1 MATIFTRI
9 IHGEIPAYKV
19 AEDDKYYAF
28 LDINPLSVGHTLVV
42 PKAEVDYIFDLDDE
56 IYSGL
61 WQFSK
66 KVGKAV
72 ESVVSCKR
80 IGLVV
85 LGLEIPHAHIHI
97 IPLNSESDID
107 FKKPRVELSSEAF
120 VSLAEKINLAY
131 LEL

>member
-56 IYSGL
+56 TYPGL
-61 WQFSK
+61 WQFAK

>member
-19 AEDDKYYAF
+19 AENDKYYAF

-56 IYSGL
+56 TYPGL
-61 WQFSK
+61 WQFAK

-97 IPLNSESDID
+97 VPLNSESDID